1 MGLMF
6 QRLARNFAKN
16 GYFPTDADTTERVLS
31 MLEPSETG
39 TLRILDPCAGEGV
52 ALAECKQHLGTTR
65 TEAFGIEFDQERAW
79 HAKTLLD
86 RVIHGDFQ
94 ETFIA
99 FRSFGLLWLNPPY
112 GDLVSDQAAT
122 GEARKGRARLEKLFY
137 QRAVKLLQP
146 GGVMVLIVPHY
157 TLDREFAGWI
167 AGHFEQVAA
176 FLAPEQQFKQAV
188 VVGIRRRTPP
198 VDEARAIRVRLDQ
211 LGRGEATEVLSE
223 VWLGEPYRVPAVA
236 DRAPFKFQAMHVDP
250 AQLREEIRRYPTL
263 WPQFEL
269 HLGRAGQ
276 VHRRPVRRLSQ
287 WHLALSLAAGQVSGV
302 VRSNDRSK
310 VFVIKGDTFKRKEV
324 VTTHEETPS
333 GGSRE
338 IRTATDV
345 FVPVIRALDFTP
357 GSPTFG
363 QAVVIQ

>member
-6 QRLARNFAKN
+6 TRLARNFVKN

-31 MLEPSETG
+31 MLEPSGTG
-39 TLRILDPCAGEGV
+39 TLRVLDPCAGEGV
-52 ALAECKQHLGTTR
+52 ALAECKQHLGTAR

-86 RVIHGDFQ
+86 RVIHSDFQ
-94 ETFIA
+94 ETFIT

-122 GEARKGRARLEKLFY
+122 GDSRKGRARLEKLFY

-167 AGHFEQVAA
+167 AGHFEWVAA
-176 FLAPEQQFKQAV
+176 FMAPEQQFKQAV
-188 VVGIRRRTPP
+188 VVGIRSRTPP
-198 VDEARAIRVRLDQ
+198 VEEARAIRVRLDQ
-211 LGRGEATEVLSE
+211 LCRGEATEVLPE
-223 VWLGEPYRVPAVA
+223 VWAGEPYRVPAVA
-236 DRAPFKFQAMHVDP
+236 DRIPFKFQAMHVDP

-263 WPQFEL
+263 WSQFDL

-310 VFVIKGDTFKRKEV
+310 IYVIKGDTFKQKDV
-324 VTTHEETPS
+324 QVTYEQTS
-333 GGSRE
+333 GGGQRE